1 MINFLTRVGGFGV
14 LCCITAFSPSLCK
27 SYPCPLAALVVLGGV
42 GGIVHNVVGLT
53 ILPCI
58 FEVMSPPIGRSDCLG
73 GAGSV
78 VYNCWEI
85 DEFDV

>member
-1 MINFLTRVGGFGV
+1 M
-14 LCCITAFSPSLCK
+14 SLPIGRTGC
-27 SYPCPLAALVVLGGV
+27 LGGV
-42 GGIVHNVVGLT
+42 GGIVLIVVELT

-58 FEVMSPPIGRSDCLG
+58 FEVMSPPIGRADCLG

>member
-1 MINFLTRVGGFGV
+1 MSPPIGRTGCLGSVGGV
-14 LCCITAFSPSLCK
+14 
-27 SYPCPLAALVVLGGV
+27 
-42 GGIVHNVVGLT
+42 VHNVVGLK
-53 ILPCI
+53 ILPCV